1 MTNKETLLD
10 VDVMI
15 LAERMIQSS
24 FSWVVMTFSW
34 VVVTFSWVVVT
45 PHLGKK

>member
-1 MTNKETLLD
+1 MML
-10 VDVMI
+10 V
-15 LAERMIQSS
+15 ERAIQSS